1 MSQPFSVRIPEDI
14 DAEVEALM
22 KRKGMTR
29 SAALVHLARLGL
41 EVGALSESASET
53 RTLSAEVRSLSMEV
67 SVLRE
72 KLDAIARDA
81 ATAASR
87 PYPQPP
93 TFPPPPTYQGKA
105 TSWLGKMMGVISL
118 TPQYPKKGTKA

>member
-1 MSQPFSVRIPEDI
+1 MSQPFSVRLPEDV
-14 DAEVEALM
+14 DAEVDALA
-22 KRKGMTR
+22 KRKGIAR
-29 SAALVHLARLGL
+29 GAALIHLARLGL

-53 RTLSAEVRSLSMEV
+53 RTLSAEVRSLSNEV

-72 KLDAIARDA
+72 KIDAVARDA

-105 TSWLGKMMGVISL
+105 TGWLGRMIGVISL
-118 TPQYPKKGTKA
+118 APRLKK